1 MIDKYKIKHKIVHLK
16 INRGADLVRSAFQ
29 RSFDLGNP
37 ASLNEKDIL
46 DWWKNVSKD
55 FKNKVFK
62 PRSKIF
68 DIEVTAFLLAKLD
81 DITIYSSNYN
91 AGTKRFR
98 STYIISN
105 ENVVEM
111 KALKVRGDMD
121 YQLTDTEKHIVKPTK
136 PVLVT
141 WMDAISN
148 HTLGTAE
155 VIMKKSIITP
165 IKFAGF
171 LIGTANDSLYT
182 ATAYSKEVNKYRGVL
197 VVPLMNVVSVKS
209 LK

>member
-1 MIDKYKIKHKIVHLK
+1 MKYKIVHGIVHLK
-16 INRGADLVRSAFQ
+16 INRGADLVRSGFQ
-29 RSFDLGNP
+29 RSVDLSNP
-37 ASLNEKDIL
+37 ARLNENDML

-62 PRSKIF
+62 PRSRSF

-81 DITIYSSNYN
+81 DITIYSSNYDPD
-91 AGTKRFR
+91 TKRFR

-111 KALKVRGDMD
+111 KELKVRGDID

-136 PVLVT
+136 PVLLT

-155 VIMKKSIITP
+155 VIMKKSMITP

-171 LIGTANDSLYT
+171 LIGMANDSLYT
-182 ATAYSKEVNKYRGVL
+182 ATAYNKEVNKYRGVL
-197 VVPLMNVVSVKS
+197 VVPLMNVVSVES
-209 LK
+209 LE